1 MQPSQYLKV
10 YPCQEKPGHVLLFS
24 TKKAAKI
31 ILTQKSFES
40 MGKGT
45 IPPADETILAM
56 LGMIVDD
63 PQAEQDAMLGFM
75 DKLNAMSTGLSL
87 MVVLNLDCN
96 FACPYCYEGD
106 MKGKHYM
113 SDEVADLLI
122 DFIKERFTD
131 DKKSL
136 IVDFYGGEPLLS
148 AGLIKRISQALKS
161 ITEARGAT
169 YEFTLVT
176 NGSLFVRKVA
186 QALVPLGL
194 KGVKITLDGP
204 PEIHNKC
211 RPFKSG
217 AGSFNTI
224 IKNIKETWDLAR
236 IGIGG
241 NFERGNYGEF
251 VMLLD
256 YLAKEGL
263 TPDRIPMVKF
273 DPVMNG
279 PAHDTLPTV
288 YRGGCTSINEPW
300 IGEAAA
306 FLREEILKRGYNTL
320 KITPMT
326 CMVEKTDSYVV
337 NFDGGI
343 YKCPGF
349 IGNKG
354 FEVGDVRTGVIDYTS
369 SYNLGMWKNEACMA
383 CEYLPLCF
391 GGCRYMSFIQDG
403 NLDTVDCQKAYLDA
417 SLETLINQDIRYTLR
432 ADTR

>member
-354 FEVGDVRTGVIDYTS
+354 FEVGDVRTGVTDYTS

-383 CEYLPLCF
+383 CEYLPLCL
-391 GGCRYMSFIQDG
+391 GGCRYMSFIRDG
-403 NLDTVDCQKAYLDA
+403 NTDTVDCQKAYLDA
-417 SLETLINQDIRYTLR
+417 SLETLINQDIRYGLK
-432 ADTR
+432 ADSP

>member
-1 MQPSQYLKV
+1 MQPSQYLKI
-10 YPCQEKPGHVLLFS
+10 YPSEEKQDYLLFFS
-24 TKKAAKI
+24 TKKASKI
-31 ILTQKSFES
+31 LLKR
-40 MGKGT
+40 
-45 IPPADETILAM
+45 ETFQSIEKDTLSPSDGAVLSK

-63 PQAEQDAMLGFM
+63 RQAERRAMLSFM
-75 DKLNAMSTGLSL
+75 DKLNAKSTGLSL

-96 FACPYCYEGD
+96 FACTYCYEGD

-113 SDEVADLLI
+113 STDVADRLI

-136 IVDFYGGEPLLS
+136 IIDFYGGEPLLS
-148 AGLIKRISQALKS
+148 AGLIKRISQGLKS
-161 ITEARGAT
+161 FTEAKGAT

-176 NGSLFVRKVA
+176 NGSFFARQVA
-186 QALVPLGL
+186 EALVPLGL
-194 KGVKITLDGP
+194 KSVKITLDGP
-204 PEIHNKC
+204 PEIHDKC

-224 IKNIKETWDLAR
+224 IKNIKETWDLVK

-241 NFERGNYGEF
+241 NFERTNYEKF
-251 VMLLD
+251 VLLLD

-263 TPDRIPMVKF
+263 TPDKIPMVKF

-279 PAHDTLPTV
+279 AKDDTLPAV
-288 YRGGCTSINEPW
+288 YKGGCTSINEPW

-320 KITPMT
+320 KIMPIT
-326 CMVEKTDSYVV
+326 CMVEKADSYVV
-337 NFDGGI
+337 NFDGVI

-349 IGNKG
+349 IGQKG
-354 FEVGDVRTGVIDYTS
+354 FEVGDVRTGVRDYAS
-369 SYNLGMWKNEACMA
+369 SYKLGIWKNEECIE

-391 GGCRYMSFIQDG
+391 GGCRYMSFIRDG
-403 NLDTVDCQKAYLDA
+403 YIDTVDCQKAYLDA
-417 SLETLINQDIRYTLR
+417 SLETLINQDIRYSLK
-432 ADTR
+432 ADSR

>member
-1 MQPSQYLKV
+1 M
-10 YPCQEKPGHVLLFS
+10 LLFS
-24 TKKAAKI
+24 TKNAAKI
-31 ILTQKSFES
+31 VLKQETFDA
-40 MGKGT
+40 MHKGT
-45 IPPADETILAM
+45 LAPADEILLSL

-63 PQAEQDAMLGFM
+63 PQAERDVMLGLM

-106 MKGKHYM
+106 MKGNHYM
-113 SDEVADLLI
+113 STDTADRLI

-131 DKKSL
+131 DKTSL
-136 IVDFYGGEPLLS
+136 IIDFYGGEPLLS
-148 AGLIKRISQALKS
+148 AGLIKRISQALKPS
-161 ITEARGAT
+161 TKSKGAS
-169 YEFTLVT
+169 YDFTLVT
-176 NGSLFVRKVA
+176 NGSLFTRQVA

-194 KGVKITLDGP
+194 KSLKITLDGP

-224 IKNIKETWDLAR
+224 IKNIKETWALAR

-263 TPDRIPMVKF
+263 TPERIPMVKF

-279 PAHDTLPTV
+279 PAHDALPTV

-320 KITPMT
+320 KITPIN

-349 IGNKG
+349 IGNKD
-354 FEVGDVRTGVIDYTS
+354 FEVGDVRTGVMDYTS

-383 CEYLPLCF
+383 CEYLPLCL
-391 GGCRYMSFIQDG
+391 GGCRYMSFIQHG
-403 NLDTVDCQKAYLDA
+403 NLNTVDCQKAYLDA
-417 SLETLINQDIRYTLR
+417 SLETLINQDIRYCLK
-432 ADTR
+432 ADSP